1 MVQLTARFTAAVHAA
16 VPGSQVSF
24 DTNALTAPCSGNP
37 GRPDYVYDVAG
48 LAKVVDFLVVM
59 D

>member
-24 DTNALTAPCSGNP
+24 DTNALAAPCSGNP
-37 GRPDYVYDVAG
+37 SRPDYVYDVAG